1 MRTTVVVAT
10 VGRTHLETQLAAL
23 TEQTSAPDQVIL
35 VNNGA
40 PGAVAAVY
48 QRWREQLSLEL
59 VEDRSVPNPSHARNV
74 GAAAAR
80 HPGLLFLDDD
90 DEVGP
95 GYVAAMAA
103 ALDTADLVAGRIEL
117 ARLNPPGLTAHWGD
131 MQTQGPI
138 TYHDF
143 LPWISGCAMAVRRD
157 VFDQVGGFDERL
169 DLVEDTDLCWRLQ
182 LGGPVRLAFAPD
194 AVLHYRL
201 RDTPRS
207 AFRQARQWAIGE
219 AQLVPRFGVH
229 GMPDAGRSLGQV
241 ARSARRWARP
251 VQLAVTAR
259 SRDDLTVMARLLGGC
274 VGRLV
279 GGLRPTSSGPAEIRP
294 VHVHPAADPA
304 SAADPDPAAPA
315 PAITR

>member
-1 MRTTVVVAT
+1 MHTTVIVAT
-10 VGRTHLETQLAAL
+10 VGRTQLETQLAAL
-23 TEQTSAPDQVIL
+23 AAQTSPPDQVIL

-40 PGAVAAVY
+40 PGAVAVVY
-48 QRWREQLSLEL
+48 QQWRERLPLEL
-59 VEDRSVPNPSHARNV
+59 VEDRTVCNVSHARNV

-117 ARLNPPGLTAHWGD
+117 ARLNSPALAAHWGD
-131 MQTQGPI
+131 MQFQGPI

-143 LPWISGCAMAVRRD
+143 LPWVSGCALGVRRD

-182 LGGPVRLAFAPD
+182 LGGPVRVAFARD

-219 AQLVPRFGVH
+219 AQLAPRFGVH
-229 GMPDAGRSLGQV
+229 GMPVAGRSPARV
-241 ARSARRWARP
+241 ARAARRWARP
-251 VQLAVTAR
+251 VQLVVSAR
-259 SRDDLTVMARLLGGC
+259 TRDDLTVAARSLGGC

-279 GGLRPTSSGPAEIRP
+279 GGVRPRSSGPAEIRP
-294 VHVHPAADPA
+294 VRVARATGPTPAAHQ
-304 SAADPDPAAPA
+304 PAAA
-315 PAITR
+315 ATH